1 MGSALQTY
9 KTNEKLA
16 VWTQRVQEC
25 RASGLKVA
33 QWCEE
38 NGISKYTY
46 YEWQRKVFAAAEE
59 AHKAAE
65 PEFVEIVCSN
75 DGRAVASVVSKTGL
89 MIDIFSTDALIEV
102 LREC

>member
-9 KTNEKLA
+9 KKNEKLA
-16 VWTQRVQEC
+16 VWAQRVQEC
-25 RASGLKVA
+25 RASGLGVA
-33 QWCEE
+33 RWCEE

-46 YEWQRKVFAAAEE
+46 YEWQKKVFDAAEE
-59 AHKAAE
+59 ASKGA

-75 DGRAVASVVSKTGL
+75 DGRAVASVVSKGGL
-89 MIDIFSTDALIEV
+89 VVDIYSADALIEV